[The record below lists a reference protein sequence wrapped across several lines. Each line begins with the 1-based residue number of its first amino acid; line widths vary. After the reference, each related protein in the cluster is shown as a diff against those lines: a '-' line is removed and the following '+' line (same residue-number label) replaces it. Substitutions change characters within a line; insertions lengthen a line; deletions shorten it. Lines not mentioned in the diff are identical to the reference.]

1 MNRRRCYNCTEFEG
15 HNSVMGGAPNPVSG
29 GEIQEAVDHLE
40 RAGLFDRKPNQGR
53 LFHHLAARLLRGE
66 TDATKE

>member
-1 MNRRRCYNCTEFEG
+1 
-15 HNSVMGGAPNPVSG
+15 MGGAPNPVSG